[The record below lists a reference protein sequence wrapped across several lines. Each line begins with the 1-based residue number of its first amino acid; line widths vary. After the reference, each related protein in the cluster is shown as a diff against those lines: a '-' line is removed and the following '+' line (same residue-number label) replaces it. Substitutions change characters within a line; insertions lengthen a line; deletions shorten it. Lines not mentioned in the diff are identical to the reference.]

1 MNYSRGMLQLLD
13 AQTVSG
19 LQIPALFSSCIAL
32 FSVLFVSAAVRL
44 VFPRGPQL
52 PIAFS
57 DQIAERKKRIEQYSF
72 DSRNM
77 LIEGYT
83 KVFVKPTIIKYTLTV
98 SSSKDKSLELTPVKV
113 PLPRL

>member
-1 MNYSRGMLQLLD
+1 MNYSRGMLELLD
-13 AQTVSG
+13 AQTVAGS
-19 LQIPALFSSCIAL
+19 QIPALFSSCIAL
-32 FSVLFVSAAVRL
+32 FSILVVSAAVRL
-44 VFPRGPQL
+44 VLPRNPQL

-57 DQIAERKKRIEQYSF
+57 DQITERKKRIEQYSF

-83 KVFVKPTIIKYTLTV
+83 KVFAKSAIIKYTLIV

-113 PLPRL
+113 QLPCL